1 MSAVLHKQFFLF
13 YEGQDDKAFLERV
26 VQPLLLRRYRR
37 VRLLRVSESDKFNIL
52 KQLADIKKADDDYL
66 FLTDIDSLNM
76 CISQRKAEKQRIY
89 PALDLHRTLIVKLKI
104 EGWYLAGASDSA
116 AARLNFAV
124 PDNTESIG
132 KKKFGE
138 LIGVSSSKSLIASR
152 QELLKDFDIEK
163 ARTRNASFNYFF
175 TKLHL

>member
-1 MSAVLHKQFFLF
+1 MSGEQYKQFFLF
-13 YEGQDDKAFLERV
+13 CEGPDDKAFLKSV
-26 VQPLLLRRYRR
+26 VQPLLEKQYKR
-37 VRLLRVSESDKFNIL
+37 VHIINFSEISKSSVL
-52 KQLADIKKADDDYL
+52 KQIADIKKEDDVYA
-66 FLTDIDSLNM
+66 FLTDLDSPHL

-89 PALDLHRTLIVKLKI
+89 PELDLHRTLIVKLKI

-124 PDNTESIG
+124 PDNTEAIG